1 MRRVVFVSSSF
12 RKASVRSFRP
22 IFQTTRFQSQK
33 SKFPLNSPNDKVG
46 TTINEKSTFEDPK
59 LREII
64 ETTNFGT
71 VAIQKKKE
79 AEEKRIKQE
88 QEEQEKKIR
97 AEKQKQKEKE
107 EAERAKLEQEAERTE
122 KPLVETKET
131 DSKSSNGIN
140 KNQYK
145 NITTDK
151 VNLTA
156 DSTTNTHVFENQA
169 NQLAEQIKGEIG
181 NLPSQEE
188 ERKNQ
193 YYKKV
198 EAYLE
203 SLQGTIFR
211 ATRAL
216 NDVTGYTA
224 IAKLKKSIE
233 QIEAELREAKEEAK
247 SNRATYSEAI
257 LRRSN
262 SQREVNE
269 LLTRKHNWTPEDLE
283 RFTELYRNDHLNEQL
298 EQEAELKV
306 EEAEQKADS
315 IQLKLTQ
322 SILTRYHEEQIWSDK
337 IRRASTWGTWILM
350 GINIML
356 FVVATLIVEPW
367 KRRRLVASFEDK
379 VKQVLVDLAEND
391 KVIMAPILEAQAG
404 TVAPSEKVVEFKEEP
419 VAPPLQVDPQV
430 KESVPFVFTLVPS
443 SWNWGSIKSKIE
455 GDYLGLVSNDV
466 VQFNKADLGILSTL
480 VITIGCGIG
489 SLVTL
494 YLTK

>member
-1 MRRVVFVSSSF
+1 
-12 RKASVRSFRP
+12 
-22 IFQTTRFQSQK
+22 
-33 SKFPLNSPNDKVG
+33 
-46 TTINEKSTFEDPK
+46 NEKSTFEDPK

-71 VAIQKKKE
+71 
-79 AEEKRIKQE
+79 
-88 QEEQEKKIR
+88 KIR

-131 DSKSSNGIN
+131 DSKSSN
-140 KNQYK
+140 
-145 NITTDK
+145 